1 MNGIANAFIIC
12 VPLIIFI
19 IFICRNNAKLLIKK
33 CYNKEKIIYV
43 NTPNNHLLGN
53 YGEQV

>member
-33 CYNKEKIIYV
+33 CYNKVLDKLQTLI
-43 NTPNNHLLGN
+43 T
-53 YGEQV
+53 